1 MGNEVGKIIYTKV
14 DEAPSLAT
22 YSFLPI
28 IKAFTDAAGVTVETK
43 DISLA
48 GRIIANFPENLTE
61 IQKQPN
67 DLAELGELV
76 KKPEANV
83 IKLPCIS
90 ASIPQLKAA
99 IKELQ
104 GHGYNIPDYPEKAK
118 SEEDKKIKDRFD
130 KIKGS
135 AVNPVLREGNS
146 DRRVPG
152 PVKSYAK
159 ENPHPMGEWTS
170 YSKSH
175 VAHMSSGDLRSNE
188 KSTTITNDTAGD
200 ARIEFVEKDGN
211 KIVLKEKLSLIDG
224 EIIDS
229 TIMNK
234 HSLRAFLDEQVKD
247 AKEKNKWIIGPATVG
262 GISAGG
268 FRIGNTAGMLD
279 NIVASK
285 LHRQGS
291 VAYVSKSGGLSNELN
306 NIIAMNTD
314 GVYEGVAIGGDRYPG
329 STFIDHMMRYEANPD
344 IKMMVLLG
352 EVGGVDE
359 YEVVEAMKK
368 GRIKKPIIAWCIG
381 TCSKVF
387 PAEVQFGHAG
397 ARAGAE
403 RETADVK
410 NKALKEAGAY
420 VPTSFDDFDE
430 QIKKAYTKLVKS
442 GKHKPIPE
450 VEPPTIPLDY
460 AVALKQ
466 GVIRRPANFIATI
479 SDDRGEELRYCGVK
493 ISKIFEEK
501 WGLGGVIGLL
511 WFKKNLPPWAREFI
525 ERVVLL
531 TADHG
536 PAVSGAHNSII
547 ASRAG
552 KDLISSLVSGLLTIG
567 PRFGGAVQGSA
578 DHFTKY
584 LYGSEKPS
592 FMVKDMKS
600 KNVNIQ
606 GIGHRI
612 KSVTNP
618 DVRVTIMVD
627 FAKKNFPITETYC
640 S

>member
-1 MGNEVGKIIYTKV
+1 MEAITVTKTAAKKKDYIIMDKDTKAIVFGFQQRAIQRMLDFDYICRREKPSVEVIVNPTRDGMHTCFWGTKEILIPMVRTIKEAVKIAPKADFMVNFASFRSAFETSK
-14 DEAPSLAT
+14 EAL
-22 YSFLPI
+22 
-28 IKAFTDAAGVTVETK
+28 ETK
-43 DISLA
+43 SIRSVA
-48 GRIIANFPENLTE
+48 IIAEGVPEQRT
-61 IQKQPN
+61 
-67 DLAELGELV
+67 
-76 KKPEANV
+76 
-83 IKLPCIS
+83 
-90 ASIPQLKAA
+90 
-99 IKELQ
+99 KEL
-104 GHGYNIPDYPEKAK
+104 I
-118 SEEDKKIKDRFD
+118 KI
-130 KIKGS
+130 
-135 AVNPVLREGNS
+135 AN
-146 DRRVPG
+146 
-152 PVKSYAK
+152 
-159 ENPHPMGEWTS
+159 EN
-170 YSKSH
+170 
-175 VAHMSSGDLRSNE
+175 
-188 KSTTITNDTAGD
+188 
-200 ARIEFVEKDGN
+200 
-211 KIVLKEKLSLIDG
+211 
-224 EIIDS
+224 
-229 TIMNK
+229 
-234 HSLRAFLDEQVKD
+234 
-247 AKEKNKWIIGPATVG
+247 NKWIIGPATVG

-329 STFIDHMMRYEANPD
+329 STFIQHMMRYEKNPE
-344 IKMMVLLG
+344 IKMMVMLG
-352 EVGGVDE
+352 EVGGTDE
-359 YEVVEAMKK
+359 YEIVEAMKSGK
-368 GRIKKPIIAWCIG
+368 IKKPIVAWCIG

-397 ARAGAE
+397 ARAGADK
-403 RETADVK
+403 ETSDAK
-410 NKALKEAGAY
+410 NQALKAAGAY
-420 VPTSFDDFDE
+420 VPSSFDDFDA

-442 GKHKPIPE
+442 GKHKPIAE
-450 VEPPTIPLDY
+450 VEPPVIPLDY
-460 AVALKQ
+460 AVALRQ
-466 GVIRRPANFIATI
+466 GKIRKPASFISTI

-493 ISKIFEEK
+493 ISKIFEDK

-511 WFKKNLPPWAREFI
+511 WFKKKMPSWAAEFI

-547 ASRAG
+547 AARAG

-584 LYGSEKPS
+584 LYAGEEAS
-592 FMVKDMKS
+592 FMVKDMKN

-618 DVRVTIMVD
+618 DVRVEIMVD
-627 FAKKNFPITETYC
+627 FAKKNFPVTETLDYALSVEKLTTSKRNNLILNVDGC
-640 S
+640 IGVLCCDMLRGIGYTRDEVREFVKLGTLNAFFVLGRSIGFMGHIMDQKRLKSRLYRHPWDDIKSQNRTFC

>member
-1 MGNEVGKIIYTKV
+1 MEAITVTKNKPKSKKSGKRPDYVLMDKNTKAIV
-14 DEAPSLAT
+14 FGFQTRAIQRMLDFDYICRREESSVVAIVNPTRDGMHKCFWGTKEILIPMYRTLAEATKLHPEADFMVNFA
-22 YSFLPI
+22 SFRSAYQTTKEALLTKTIRSVAVIAEGVPEQRTKEL
-28 IKAFTDAAGVTVETK
+28 IK
-43 DISLA
+43 
-48 GRIIANFPENLTE
+48 IAN
-61 IQKQPN
+61 
-67 DLAELGELV
+67 
-76 KKPEANV
+76 
-83 IKLPCIS
+83 
-90 ASIPQLKAA
+90 
-99 IKELQ
+99 
-104 GHGYNIPDYPEKAK
+104 
-118 SEEDKKIKDRFD
+118 
-130 KIKGS
+130 
-135 AVNPVLREGNS
+135 
-146 DRRVPG
+146 
-152 PVKSYAK
+152 
-159 ENPHPMGEWTS
+159 
-170 YSKSH
+170 
-175 VAHMSSGDLRSNE
+175 
-188 KSTTITNDTAGD
+188 
-200 ARIEFVEKDGN
+200 
-211 KIVLKEKLSLIDG
+211 
-224 EIIDS
+224 
-229 TIMNK
+229 
-234 HSLRAFLDEQVKD
+234 
-247 AKEKNKWIIGPATVG
+247 EKNKWIIGPATVG
-262 GISAGG
+262 GIAAGG

-285 LHRQGS
+285 LHRAGC

-306 NIIAMNTD
+306 NIIARNTD

-329 STFIDHMMRYEANPD
+329 STFIQHMMRYEKNPN

-352 EVGGVDE
+352 EVGGTDE
-359 YEVVEAMKK
+359 YEVMEAMKK
-368 GRIKKPIIAWCIG
+368 GRIKKPVVAWCIG

-397 ARAGAE
+397 ARAGAD
-403 RETADVK
+403 RETSDAK
-410 NKALKEAGAY
+410 NKAFKEAGAY
-420 VPTSFDDFDE
+420 VPTSFDDFDK
-430 QIKKAYTKLVKS
+430 QIKKAYDKLVKT
-442 GKHKPIPE
+442 GKHKPVPE

-493 ISKIFEEK
+493 ISDIFKDK

-511 WFKKNLPPWAREFI
+511 WFKKDLPMWAREFI

-584 LYGSEKPS
+584 LYAGEEPS

-627 FAKKNFPITETYC
+627 FAKKNFPITETLDYALAVEKLTTSKRNNLILNVDGC
-640 S
+640 IGVLCCDMLRGIGYSREEVREFVDLGILNAFFVLGRSIGFMGHIMDQKRLKSRLYRHPWDDIEYMMPDKPEKIR

>member
-1 MGNEVGKIIYTKV
+1 MTKTKSKPGKNKKEYIIMDKDTKAIVFGFQQRAIQRMLDFDYICRREEPSVVVIVNPTRDGMHKCFWGTKEILIPMVRTINEAIKMHPEADFMVNFASFRSAYPTSKEALLTKTIRSI
-14 DEAPSLAT
+14 A
-22 YSFLPI
+22 
-28 IKAFTDAAGVTVETK
+28 
-43 DISLA
+43 
-48 GRIIANFPENLTE
+48 IIAEGVPEKRT
-61 IQKQPN
+61 
-67 DLAELGELV
+67 
-76 KKPEANV
+76 
-83 IKLPCIS
+83 
-90 ASIPQLKAA
+90 
-99 IKELQ
+99 KEL
-104 GHGYNIPDYPEKAK
+104 IKIAK
-118 SEEDKKIKDRFD
+118 D
-130 KIKGS
+130 
-135 AVNPVLREGNS
+135 
-146 DRRVPG
+146 
-152 PVKSYAK
+152 
-159 ENPHPMGEWTS
+159 
-170 YSKSH
+170 
-175 VAHMSSGDLRSNE
+175 
-188 KSTTITNDTAGD
+188 
-200 ARIEFVEKDGN
+200 
-211 KIVLKEKLSLIDG
+211 
-224 EIIDS
+224 
-229 TIMNK
+229 
-234 HSLRAFLDEQVKD
+234 
-247 AKEKNKWIIGPATVG
+247 KNKWIIGPATVG
-262 GISAGG
+262 GIAAGG

-329 STFIDHMMRYEANPD
+329 STFIDHMMRYEANLD

-352 EVGGVDE
+352 EVGGIDE

-368 GRIKKPIIAWCIG
+368 GRIKKPVVAWCIG

-403 RETADVK
+403 METADAK

-420 VPTSFDDFDE
+420 VPNSFDDFDK
-430 QIKKAYTKLVKS
+430 QINKAYNKLIKS
-442 GKHKPIPE
+442 GKHKPVAD

-466 GVIRRPANFIATI
+466 GIIRKPANFIATI
-479 SDDRGEELRYCGVK
+479 SDDRGDELRYCGIK

-584 LYGSEKPS
+584 LHSGENPS
-592 FMVKDMKS
+592 FMVKEMKS

-627 FAKKNFPITETYC
+627 FAKKNFPVTETLDYALSVEKLTTAKRNNLILNVDGC
-640 S
+640 IGVLCCDMLRGIGYSREQVREFVDLGILNAFFVLGRSIGFMGHIIDQKRLKSRLYRHPWDDIQYMMPDKPEKVK

>member
-1 MGNEVGKIIYTKV
+1 M
-14 DEAPSLAT
+14 EAIT
-22 YSFLPI
+22 
-28 IKAFTDAAGVTVETK
+28 VT
-43 DISLA
+43 
-48 GRIIANFPENLTE
+48 
-61 IQKQPN
+61 
-67 DLAELGELV
+67 
-76 KKPEANV
+76 
-83 IKLPCIS
+83 
-90 ASIPQLKAA
+90 
-99 IKELQ
+99 
-104 GHGYNIPDYPEKAK
+104 KAK
-118 SEEDKKIKDRFD
+118 SKPKQKKKDY
-130 KIKGS
+130 I
-135 AVNPVLREGNS
+135 
-146 DRRVPG
+146 
-152 PVKSYAK
+152 
-159 ENPHPMGEWTS
+159 
-170 YSKSH
+170 
-175 VAHMSSGDLRSNE
+175 
-188 KSTTITNDTAGD
+188 
-200 ARIEFVEKDGN
+200 
-211 KIVLKEKLSLIDG
+211 
-224 EIIDS
+224 
-229 TIMNK
+229 IMNK
-234 HSLRAFLDEQVKD
+234 DTKAIVFGFQQRAIQRMLDFDYICRREEPSVAVIVNPTRDGMHKCFWGTKEILLTMVRTLDEATKMHPEADFMVNFASFRSAFPTSKEALLSKTIRSVAIIAEGVPERRTKELIKI
-247 AKEKNKWIIGPATVG
+247 AKERNKWIIGPATVG
-262 GISAGG
+262 GIAAGG

-285 LHRQGS
+285 LHRAGS

-306 NIIAMNTD
+306 NIIARNTD

-329 STFIDHMMRYEANPD
+329 STFIDHLMRYEQNPD
-344 IKMMVLLG
+344 IKMTVLLG
-352 EVGGVDE
+352 EVGGTDE

-368 GRIKKPIIAWCIG
+368 GKIKKPIVAWCIG

-397 ARAGAE
+397 ARAGAD
-403 RETADVK
+403 RETADAK
-410 NKALKEAGAY
+410 NKALKDAGAY

-430 QIKKAYTKLVKS
+430 QIKKAYNKLVKS

-466 GVIRRPANFIATI
+466 GIIRKPASFIATI

-493 ISKIFEEK
+493 ISDIFKEK

-584 LYGSEKPS
+584 LYAGEEPS

-627 FAKKNFPITETYC
+627 FAKKNFPVTETLDYALEVEKLTTSKRNNLILNVDGC
-640 S
+640 IGVLSCDMLRGIGYTREQVREFVDLGILNAFFVLGRSIGFMGHIMDQKRLKSRLYRHPWDDIQYMMPDKPQKIK

>member
-1 MGNEVGKIIYTKV
+1 MEAITVTKTKSKPKSKKDYIIMDKNTKAIVFGFQTRAIQRMLDFDYICRREEQSVVVIVNPTRDGMHKCFWGTKEVLIPMVKTIKEATKMHP
-14 DEAPSLAT
+14 EADFMVNFA
-22 YSFLPI
+22 SFRSAYGTSKEALESKTI
-28 IKAFTDAAGVTVETK
+28 RSVA
-43 DISLA
+43 
-48 GRIIANFPENLTE
+48 IIAEGIPEQRT
-61 IQKQPN
+61 
-67 DLAELGELV
+67 
-76 KKPEANV
+76 
-83 IKLPCIS
+83 
-90 ASIPQLKAA
+90 
-99 IKELQ
+99 KEL
-104 GHGYNIPDYPEKAK
+104 I
-118 SEEDKKIKDRFD
+118 KI
-130 KIKGS
+130 
-135 AVNPVLREGNS
+135 AN
-146 DRRVPG
+146 
-152 PVKSYAK
+152 
-159 ENPHPMGEWTS
+159 
-170 YSKSH
+170 
-175 VAHMSSGDLRSNE
+175 
-188 KSTTITNDTAGD
+188 
-200 ARIEFVEKDGN
+200 
-211 KIVLKEKLSLIDG
+211 
-224 EIIDS
+224 
-229 TIMNK
+229 
-234 HSLRAFLDEQVKD
+234 
-247 AKEKNKWIIGPATVG
+247 EKNKWIIGPATVG

-329 STFIDHMMRYEANPD
+329 STFIDHMMRYE
-344 IKMMVLLG
+344 LLG
-352 EVGGVDE
+352 EVGGTDE
-359 YEVVEAMKK
+359 YEVVEAMKNGK
-368 GRIKKPIIAWCIG
+368 IKKPVVAWCIG

-397 ARAGAE
+397 ARAGTD

-410 NKALKEAGAY
+410 NKALKDAGAY
-420 VPTSFDDFDE
+420 VPASFDDFDE

-442 GKHKPIPE
+442 GKHKPIPD

-460 AVALKQ
+460 DVALKQ
-466 GVIRRPANFIATI
+466 GMIRRPANFISTI
-479 SDDRGEELRYCGVK
+479 SDDRGEELRYCGVT
-493 ISKIFEEK
+493 ISRIFEEK

-536 PAVSGAHNSII
+536 PAVSGAHNSIV

-584 LYGSEKPS
+584 LYAGEEPS
-592 FMVKDMKS
+592 FMVKEMKS

-627 FAKKNFPITETYC
+627 FAKKSFPVTETLDYALSVEELTTSKRNNLILNVDGC
-640 S
+640 IGVLCCDMLRGIGYTRDEVREFVDLGILNAFFVLGRSIGFMGHIMDQKRLKSRLYRHPWDDIEYMMPEKPEKVN